1 MGGQFGPEAR
11 AKGVSCALRVT
22 DGRLCRPGIPL
33 DALPEQLPNGIN
45 GLQLQLLDPSDPT
58 HLAAA
63 LDQVEA
69 RLGGLLPGLFQFSVG
84 GSFPLTDPAFDLA
97 GLEEILRRFRARW
110 GLLLYLEVGDAV
122 GRSACA
128 PLPHPPGISV
138 SLPGGVSA
146 HLCQTGI
153 GRPALLPLLITLLQ
167 KSLR

>member
-1 MGGQFGPEAR
+1 MPP
-11 AKGVSCALRVT
+11 
-22 DGRLCRPGIPL
+22 RPSLWTPC
-33 DALPEQLPNGIN
+33 PEQLPNGIN

-110 GLLLYLEVGDAV
+110 GLLLYLEVG
-122 GRSACA
+122 GRGGPECLCA
-128 PLPHPPGISV
+128 PPPSSGISV

-146 HLCQTGI
+146 HLCQTRDR
-153 GRPALLPLLITLLQ
+153 RPALLPLLITLLQ